1 MAATALVA
9 VRRSGV
15 RHTYCAF
22 FEGAVG
28 AILPSLVIGDSIMAA
43 RTNNTTVLAK
53 LRALETNAIE
63 AVKAIDAGYAE
74 ASKAILAFTIGC
86 RGQTPAVFE
95 AGLSRIVDAA
105 PGIATITV
113 RAYASNA
120 RRIFAASQEAYDAA
134 SKTAGTE
141 SIKALS
147 TACPAL
153 AKKKASAAVKRESA
167 NKIEAEQKK
176 VAAATAAKSGEVTV
190 TTPTDDPLLAVKND
204 LVRVRRLANGK
215 AKSRIILAAI
225 GEIEDMIE
233 TIAELLAA

>member
-1 MAATALVA
+1 
-9 VRRSGV
+9 
-15 RHTYCAF
+15 
-22 FEGAVG
+22 
-28 AILPSLVIGDSIMAA
+28 MAA
-43 RTNNTTVLAK
+43 RTNNTTVLANIK
-53 LRALETNAIE
+53 ALEGHAVE
-63 AVKAIDAGYAE
+63 AVKAIEVGYSD

-120 RRIFAASQEAYDAA
+120 RRIFGATAEQYSAAA
-134 SKTAGTE
+134 KTAGTD
-141 SIKALS
+141 SIKALA
-147 TACPAL
+147 TACPAM
-153 AKKKASAAVKRESA
+153 AKKKASAAVKRESS
-167 NKIEAEQKK
+167 NKITAEQKK

>member
-1 MAATALVA
+1 
-9 VRRSGV
+9 
-15 RHTYCAF
+15 
-22 FEGAVG
+22 
-28 AILPSLVIGDSIMAA
+28 MAA
-43 RTNNTTVLAK
+43 RTNNTTVLAN

-63 AVKAIDAGYAE
+63 AVKAIEVGYSD

-86 RGQTPAVFE
+86 RGQTPAFFE

-120 RRIFAASQEAYDAA
+120 RRIFGATAEQYSAAA
-134 SKTAGTE
+134 KTAGTE

-153 AKKKASAAVKRESA
+153 AKKKSTSAVKRESA

-176 VAAATAAKSGEVTV
+176 VAAATAAKSGNVSTA
-190 TTPTDDPLLAVKND
+190 TPESDPLLALAND
-204 LVRVRRLANGK
+204 LVRVRRMATGK
-215 AKSRIILAAI
+215 PKVRIILAVL
-225 GEIEDMIE
+225 GEVEDMLE
-233 TIAELLAA
+233 TVKEMLAA

>member
-1 MAATALVA
+1 
-9 VRRSGV
+9 
-15 RHTYCAF
+15 
-22 FEGAVG
+22 
-28 AILPSLVIGDSIMAA
+28 MAA
-43 RTNNTTVLAK
+43 RTNNSQVLAN
-53 LRALETNAIE
+53 LRELEKNAIS
-63 AVKAIDAGYAE
+63 AVQSIEVGYAD

-86 RGQTPAVFE
+86 RGQTPAIFE
-95 AGLSRIVDAA
+95 AGLARISDAA
-105 PGIATITV
+105 PGIACITI
-113 RAYASNA
+113 RAYCSNA
-120 RRIFAASQEAYDAA
+120 RRIFGATAEQYSAAA
-134 SKTAGTE
+134 KTAGTD
-141 SIKALS
+141 SIKALAS
-147 TACPAL
+147 ACPAM
-153 AKKKASAAVKRESA
+153 AKKKSTSAVKRESA

>member
-1 MAATALVA
+1 
-9 VRRSGV
+9 
-15 RHTYCAF
+15 
-22 FEGAVG
+22 
-28 AILPSLVIGDSIMAA
+28 MAA
-43 RTNNTTVLAK
+43 RTNNSQVLAN
-53 LRALETNAIE
+53 LRELEKNAIS
-63 AVKAIDAGYAE
+63 AVQSIEVGYSD

-120 RRIFAASQEAYDAA
+120 RRIFGATAEQYSAAA
-134 SKTAGTE
+134 KTAGTD
-141 SIKALS
+141 SIKALAS
-147 TACPAL
+147 ACPAM

>member
-1 MAATALVA
+1 
-9 VRRSGV
+9 
-15 RHTYCAF
+15 
-22 FEGAVG
+22 
-28 AILPSLVIGDSIMAA
+28 MAA
-43 RTNNTTVLAK
+43 RTNNTTVLANIK
-53 LRALETNAIE
+53 ALEGHAVE
-63 AVKAIDAGYAE
+63 AVKAIEVGYSD

-95 AGLSRIVDAA
+95 AGLSRIVGAA

-120 RRIFAASQEAYDAA
+120 RRIFGATAEQYSAAA
-134 SKTAGTE
+134 KTAGTE
-141 SIKALS
+141 SIKALAS
-147 TACPAL
+147 ACPVM

>member
-1 MAATALVA
+1 
-9 VRRSGV
+9 
-15 RHTYCAF
+15 
-22 FEGAVG
+22 
-28 AILPSLVIGDSIMAA
+28 MAA
-43 RTNNTTVLAK
+43 RTNNTTVLANIK
-53 LRALETNAIE
+53 ALEAR
-63 AVKAIDAGYAE
+63 AVDSVKAIEVGYSD
-74 ASKAILAFTIGC
+74 ASKAILAFTLGC

-120 RRIFAASQEAYDAA
+120 RRIFGATAEQYSAAA
-134 SKTAGTE
+134 KTAGTE
-141 SIKALS
+141 SIKALAS
-147 TACPAL
+147 ACPVM

-167 NKIEAEQKK
+167 NKIEVEQKK

-225 GEIEDMIE
+225 GEIEDMVE

>member
-1 MAATALVA
+1 
-9 VRRSGV
+9 
-15 RHTYCAF
+15 
-22 FEGAVG
+22 
-28 AILPSLVIGDSIMAA
+28 MAA
-43 RTNNTTVLAK
+43 RTNNILANIK
-53 LRALETNAIE
+53 ALEANAVD
-63 AVKAIDAGYAE
+63 AVKAIDAGYAD

-86 RGQTPAVFE
+86 RGQTPAIFE

-120 RRIFAASQEAYDAA
+120 RRIFGATAEQYSAAA
-134 SKTAGTE
+134 KTAGTD
-141 SIKALS
+141 SIKALA
-147 TACPAL
+147 TACPAM
-153 AKKKASAAVKRESA
+153 AKKKASAAVKRESS
-167 NKIEAEQKK
+167 NKITAEQKK
-176 VAAATAAKSGEVTV
+176 LAAEAAAKSGTVAVTS
-190 TTPTDDPLLAVKND
+190 PESDPMLALKND